1 MRYLEMQAETCV
13 GLHVNILV
21 VGVLVRFVIRHLK
34 WLILGLNLLNIDS
47 SVPKFPQEGRQR
59 DRHTHRHVKGNRNV
73 LHPPF
78 QK

>member
-1 MRYLEMQAETCV
+1 MGAETCV

-21 VGVLVRFVIRHLK
+21 VGVVVQFVIRYVK

-47 SVPKFPQEGRQR
+47 SILKFPQEGRQR
-59 DRHTHRHVKGNRNV
+59 DTHTYRHVKGNRNI